1 MTHLTDDQLN
11 EYLDNST
18 LENSSIRHLDTCKDC
33 QFRLEELRSVFTA
46 IESLPE
52 IAMPRD
58 LTTSI
63 MVKLSPSWGGLS
75 IRHAKTWTWLSLA
88 QAIGAFAILAWL
100 ASSFTLPPEIAAYQP
115 PTLDTLLASVFQLLS
130 SFTFETPTFEFQ
142 STTIDLQSR
151 TILMFV
157 ISAIVLWFVG
167 NGLLLRTPQR
177 NNNK

>member
-46 IESLPE
+46 LESLTELQP
-52 IAMPRD
+52 PRD
-58 LTTSI
+58 LTSTI
-63 MVKLSPSWGGLS
+63 MAKLSPVWGGMAS
-75 IRHAKTWTWLSLA
+75 RPTKTWTWLSAA

-100 ASSFTLPPEIAAYQP
+100 ASSFTLPPEIATYQP
-115 PTLDTLLASVFQLLS
+115 PTFDTLLASVFQLLS

-142 STTIDLQSR
+142 STTIDLQST

-157 ISAIVLWFVG
+157 ISAIMLWLVG

-177 NNNK
+177 NNK